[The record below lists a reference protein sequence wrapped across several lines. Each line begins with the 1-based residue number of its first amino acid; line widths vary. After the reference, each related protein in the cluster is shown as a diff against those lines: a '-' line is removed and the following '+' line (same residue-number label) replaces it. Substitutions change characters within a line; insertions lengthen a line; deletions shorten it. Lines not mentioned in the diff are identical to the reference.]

1 VQVEAGAFASSETST
16 YLDATDPQSCTLS
29 CALSRTLCCA
39 LCCTLSRREGTAL
52 VPEVAPFPAGLNDC
66 FSGLQWLHRHRERLR
81 ISARV
86 CAAGESGG
94 GNLCL
99 ALALKA
105 KAEGALWLMDS
116 GVFSMCPYIA
126 GRWPAEVWG
135 QPDRGQETGILGDRY
150 IYLYTTLTPLYYLY
164 STLILPLYYP
174 YSTFIVPLY
183 YPYSKF
189 IVPV

>member
-1 VQVEAGAFASSETST
+1 
-16 YLDATDPQSCTLS
+16 
-29 CALSRTLCCA
+29 
-39 LCCTLSRREGTAL
+39 
-52 VPEVAPFPAGLNDC
+52 
-66 FSGLQWLHRHRERLR
+66 
-81 ISARV
+81 V

-150 IYLYTTLTPLYYLY
+150 I
-164 STLILPLYYP
+164 PLYYP
-174 YSTFIVPLY
+174 DTLVLPLY
-183 YPYSKF
+183 CR
-189 IVPV
+189 